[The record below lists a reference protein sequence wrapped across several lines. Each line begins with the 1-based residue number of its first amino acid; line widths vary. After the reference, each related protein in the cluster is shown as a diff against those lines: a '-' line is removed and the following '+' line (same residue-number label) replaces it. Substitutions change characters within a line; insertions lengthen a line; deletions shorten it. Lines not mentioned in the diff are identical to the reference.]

1 MADDAAEK
9 ARAKAA
15 EEQAKRT
22 RQQELDRRAAVKK
35 AQVELEKRTVPGLVS
50 SG

>member
-1 MADDAAEK
+1 MADDAEK
-9 ARAKAA
+9 ARIKF
-15 EEQAKRT
+15 EEEKAKRT

-35 AQVELEKRTVPGLVS
+35 AQVELEKRTVLGLVS